1 LLQLAASRRLH
12 EPRTLEAQ
20 VRRMIADPRATGFIR
35 NFTGQWLRIRDFSSV
50 ITDRNQYKSYDDD
63 LRDSSRREPEEF
75 FREVLQRDLSILN
88 FLDSD
93 FLVIDGRLA
102 THYGIEG
109 VSGAAFRRVPIR
121 PEQRRG
127 GVLGMAGILTF
138 LTDGLR
144 TLPVRRGAYVL
155 DTLWNAPPPPPPPN
169 VGDLPP
175 VGKVKT
181 VRERLELH
189 RQSDSCASCHAKIDP
204 FGIALENY
212 DAIGAWRDRQNG
224 ERFNNDK
231 NAPLLDVGGVLP
243 SGRDFKTVQEFKQA
257 LLAEK
262 ERFIRGF
269 VEKMLSY
276 ALGRPVGA
284 TDRGTIDEIIA
295 SMEPA
300 GGQDQEKYRMQPLIQ
315 AIVAS
320 QAFQMK

>member
-1 LLQLAASRRLH
+1 
-12 EPRTLEAQ
+12 
-20 VRRMIADPRATGFIR
+20 MIADPKGVGFVR
-35 NFTGQWLRIRDFSSV
+35 DFTGQWLKIRDFSSV
-50 ITDRNQYKSYDDD
+50 VTDRNQYKSYDDD

-75 FREVLQRDLSILN
+75 VREVLRQDLSILN

-102 THYGIEG
+102 AHYGIEG
-109 VSGAAFRRVPIR
+109 VRGGAFRRVPIL

-155 DTLWNAPPPPPPPN
+155 DALWNAPPPPPPPN

-181 VRERLELH
+181 VRERLDLH

-224 ERFNNDK
+224 ERFKNDK
-231 NAPLLDVGGVLP
+231 TAPPLDVSGVLP
-243 SGRDFKTVQEFKQA
+243 GGREFTTLTDFKRA

-262 ERFIRGF
+262 DHFVRGF
-269 VEKMLSY
+269 VEKVLSY

-284 TDRGTIDEIIA
+284 TDRGTIDEIIK
-295 SMEPA
+295 SLEPA
-300 GGQDQEKYRMQPLIQ
+300 DRGDQEKYRMQSLIQ
-315 AIVAS
+315 AVVATS
-320 QAFQMK
+320 AFQMK

>member
-1 LLQLAASRRLH
+1 MPDAELAELAADRRLQ
-12 EPRTLEAQ
+12 EPKTLQAQ
-20 VRRMIADPRATGFIR
+20 VRRMIADPRAVGFVQ
-35 NFTGQWLRIRDFSSV
+35 NFTGQWLKVREFSSV
-50 ITDRNQYKSYDDD
+50 TTDRNRYKDYDDD
-63 LRDSSRREPEEF
+63 LRDSSGREPDEF
-75 FREVLQRDLSILN
+75 FKEVLRQDLSILN

-93 FLVIDGRLA
+93 FVVINSRLA

-109 VSGAAFRRVPIR
+109 VTGAGFRRVALR
-121 PEQRRG
+121 PEHRRG
-127 GVLGMAGILTF
+127 GVLGVAGVLTF

-155 DTLWNAPPPPPPPN
+155 DTLWNSPPPPPPPN

-181 VRERLELH
+181 VRDRLELH

-212 DAIGAWRDRQNG
+212 DAIGAWRDRHNG
-224 ERFNNDK
+224 ERRDEK
-231 NAPLLDVGGVLP
+231 NPPVLDVSGVLP
-243 SGRDFKTVQEFKQA
+243 SGREFKTVQEFKQA

-269 VEKMLSY
+269 VEKVLSY

-284 TDRGTIDEIIA
+284 TDRGTIDDILKAVGPEH
-295 SMEPA
+295 
-300 GGQDQEKYRMQPLIQ
+300 RMQSLIQ
-315 AIVAS
+315 AVVAS
-320 QAFQMK
+320 PPFQMK